1 MPGSESE
8 WCRLEEEK
16 DISSLER
23 LGGEPDMELM
33 SLTPEEVEPPLT
45 LRGVGS
51 EKGCWGAG
59 AGAGFSAPSGSTWS
73 RAGLK
78 ARHRRE
84 AGFLRL
90 R

>member
-23 LGGEPDMELM
+23 LGGEPDMELR

-51 EKGCWGAG
+51 ENGCWGAG
-59 AGAGFSAPSGSTWS
+59 AGFSAASGSTGS
-73 RAGLK
+73 LAGLK
-78 ARHRRE
+78 ARHSRE